1 MGFPMDEAFVDG
13 RTEIYMKE
21 TIQTAFNK
29 AQVSLLAQHKAGNI
43 KVNGSKA
50 KWPVKG
56 FANGQME
63 PSTKVF
69 G

>member
-13 RTEIYMKE
+13 RTEICMKE

-43 KVNGSKA
+43 KVSGSKA
-50 KWPVKG
+50 R
-56 FANGQME
+56 
-63 PSTKVF
+63 
-69 G
+69 

>member
-43 KVNGSKA
+43 KVSGSKA
-50 KWPVKG
+50 R
-56 FANGQME
+56 
-63 PSTKVF
+63 
-69 G
+69 